1 MGVLEIFAD
10 ITQWS
15 GLNGEAARAR
25 AIAALEGGKILYF
38 PALAFSMSNAE
49 CVFLSPD
56 CTDGKA
62 KNISYDPCMNAVQGT
77 SCDGEQRNLLTA
89 MMSRYGDC
97 AQQLLLGLI
106 PGYRQDL
113 ERARASY
120 RPVEI
125 EGRQIS
131 KKKNDALLHVDAFP
145 SRPNQGR
152 RILRVFTNI
161 NPNGRPRLWHVGEPF
176 EAFAVKFLPTVSPL
190 RPGAARLMQW
200 MGITK
205 SLRTLYDHTM
215 LQLHDNGKLDDAYQA
230 NALRDRIEFPPSATW
245 IIYTDQVIHA
255 ALAGQY
261 VLEQTFHLSLDSLAQ
276 PTTSPLHILERL
288 TGRTL
293 IA

>member
-1 MGVLEIFAD
+1 
-10 ITQWS
+10 
-15 GLNGEAARAR
+15 
-25 AIAALEGGKILYF
+25 
-38 PALAFSMSNAE
+38 
-49 CVFLSPD
+49 
-56 CTDGKA
+56 
-62 KNISYDPCMNAVQGT
+62 
-77 SCDGEQRNLLTA
+77 
-89 MMSRYGDC
+89 
-97 AQQLLLGLI
+97 
-106 PGYRQDL
+106 
-113 ERARASY
+113 
-120 RPVEI
+120 
-125 EGRQIS
+125 
-131 KKKNDALLHVDAFP
+131 
-145 SRPNQGR
+145 
-152 RILRVFTNI
+152 
-161 NPNGRPRLWHVGEPF
+161 VGEPF

-190 RPGAARLMQW
+190 RPGAAHLMQW

-245 IIYTDQVIHA
+245 IVYTDQVIHA